1 MIVEGHVVN
10 PLLGRSHDEFIA
22 EILAASR
29 SHGKAWAGQTS
40 KTSPLFKMY
49 SKFSWGFKSDN
60 KSSLLQKIALAY

>member
-1 MIVEGHVVN
+1 MIVEGNVVN
-10 PLLGRSHDEFIA
+10 SLLSRSHDEFIA
-22 EILAASR
+22 EILATSS

-60 KSSLLQKIALAY
+60 ESSLLQNICLAY